1 MMIIRKANVNDLNDI
16 YQLMDSV
23 DNKWFFKDDREYVYR
38 HFEEEG
44 FILVVDDDEIVAYL
58 MVHYVDYDE
67 DVDLHHVVYMDS
79 VGVLESM
86 RGHSLMKKLILYA
99 EDVLRK
105 NGYKYFMATV
115 HPDNIYS
122 YRVLNCLGYNRVKT
136 VYKYNH
142 LKRYLLLKS
151 ED

>member
-1 MMIIRKANVNDLNDI
+1 MGASVKRTIKFVLVVIMMIIRKANVNDLNDI

-38 HFEEEG
+38 HVEEEG

-105 NGYKYFMATV
+105 NDIIEIETYEKCYQ
-115 HPDNIYS
+115 Y
-122 YRVLNCLGYNRVKT
+122 
-136 VYKYNH
+136 
-142 LKRYLLLKS
+142 LKEIK
-151 ED
+151 